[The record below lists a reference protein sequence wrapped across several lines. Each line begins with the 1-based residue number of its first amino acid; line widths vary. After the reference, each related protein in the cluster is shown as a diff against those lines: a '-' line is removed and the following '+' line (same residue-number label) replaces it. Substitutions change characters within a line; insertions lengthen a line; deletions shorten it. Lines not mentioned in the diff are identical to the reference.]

1 MPWLDRLAE
10 KLEKGPGWVS
20 LASLPA
26 LRAGLDDVLRRR
38 SELAL
43 AMALHMFIW
52 FVGVLEIWVGL
63 SLIGAPRS
71 LGAAIAIEAVGHA
84 VKAAGF
90 LIPGAWGVQEGG
102 YIALCA
108 AFGISSP
115 TAIALSLVKRI
126 PDFVCCRAR
135 PLGLAADGRTGN
147 GVEIGAELPDGA

>member
-1 MPWLDRLAE
+1 
-10 KLEKGPGWVS
+10 
-20 LASLPA
+20 
-26 LRAGLDDVLRRR
+26 
-38 SELAL
+38 
-43 AMALHMFIW
+43 MALHMFIW

-71 LGAAIAIEAVGHA
+71 LGAAIAIETVGHA

-115 TAIALSLVKRI
+115 TAIALAWICEAHSRFRLLCAPGLWVGGEIEPRRKGAPKRGGPSGWRLI
-126 PDFVCCRAR
+126 AAPWPRSAR
-135 PLGLAADGRTGN
+135 N
-147 GVEIGAELPDGA
+147 